1 MDLLIG
7 VSLVL
12 GVMIL
17 VHEWGHFIA
26 ARLFGVRVDVFS
38 IGFGPR
44 LFGWKS
50 GDTDYRVSI
59 IPLGGYVRMAGQDP
73 TEIDSP
79 NRSWV
84 KPRAAGDA
92 ETPGKVMDAVQTAT
106 ETAVHKVGEVA
117 ASGKLSTATQ
127 AAARSG
133 YVRVEQVPT
142 PGTGAPDEL
151 MSKPRWQRAVISA
164 AGPAVNLVFP
174 VLLLTVYFVA
184 IGVPYPVFEDK
195 PVVVTAVPANS
206 AAAAAGLKPGD
217 KVLAVNGEPTAN
229 WTEAEKIVTKVE
241 PNTKLSVE
249 VEDGGARRTVEI
261 PVQQKDIEQPEQALG
276 FAPIL
281 AVLEDVAP
289 GMPAARAGL
298 KEGDLIRAVDG
309 QPIQWWGQFTERV
322 RGSGGKP
329 LTLDIERK
337 GQPLH
342 SVVTPQTGSNE
353 RGEPVYQIGVQ
364 VHEDSAY
371 RRVAFVEGVKFA
383 GLKTYE
389 TIEDTLGVVGRLF
402 SGRVSVRQLQ
412 SVVGISRAA
421 GQAVHKGAQAVI
433 SLMVLISVNLGILNL
448 LPIPILD
455 GGNILL
461 LAIEGGLRRDLSMAF
476 KERFVQVGL
485 VFLLVLFAI
494 VMYNDLARLLGG
506 HS

>member
-50 GDTDYRVSI
+50 GNTDYRISI

-73 TEIDSP
+73 SEIDSP
-79 NRSWV
+79 GRW
-84 KPRAAGDA
+84 
-92 ETPGKVMDAVQTAT
+92 PGKKSAEQAVGAG
-106 ETAVHKVGEVA
+106 AV
-117 ASGKLSTATQ
+117 STATH
-127 AAARSG
+127 AAAEPRGAEQSG
-133 YVRVEQVPT
+133 AF
-142 PGTGAPDEL
+142 GTGAPDEL

-164 AGPAVNLVFP
+164 AGPAVNLIFP
-174 VLLLTVYFVA
+174 ILLLTVYFVA
-184 IGVPYPVFEDK
+184 IGVPYPVFEDT
-195 PVVVTAVPANS
+195 PVVVTAVPPNS
-206 AAAAAGLKPGD
+206 AAAAAGLQPGD
-217 KVLAVNGEPTAN
+217 RVVTLNGEPTPTWAQ
-229 WTEAEKIVTKVE
+229 AEKVITKAE
-241 PNTKLSVE
+241 PNTKLSLE
-249 VEDGGARRTVEI
+249 VENGGQHRTVAI
-261 PVQQKDIEQPEQALG
+261 PVREKEIEQPELALG
-276 FAPIL
+276 YAPIRP
-281 AVLEDVAP
+281 VLEDVAP

-298 KEGDLIRAVDG
+298 KEGDVIRAVDG
-309 QPIQWWGQFTERV
+309 QPIQWWGQFTEHV
-322 RGSGGKP
+322 RASEGKP
-329 LTLDIERK
+329 LSLAVERK
-337 GQPLH
+337 GQLPH
-342 SVVTPQTGSNE
+342 VTVTPQAGNND
-353 RGEPVYQIGVQ
+353 RGETVYQIGVQ

-371 RRVAFVEGVKFA
+371 RRVAFAEGVRFA
-383 GLKTYE
+383 GLKTFE
-389 TIEDTLGVVGRLF
+389 TIDDTLTVVGRLF